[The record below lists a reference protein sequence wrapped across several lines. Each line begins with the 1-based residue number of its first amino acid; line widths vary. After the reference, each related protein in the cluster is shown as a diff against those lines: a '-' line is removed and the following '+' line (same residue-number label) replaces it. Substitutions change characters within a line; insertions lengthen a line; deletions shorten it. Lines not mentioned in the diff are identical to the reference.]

1 MLRAPPIHDGRTAPP
16 QIQTARRNTLLVD
29 SLAPTV
35 AAVLAFA
42 LACIE
47 NTLRPDMAASKN
59 IAYGLRT
66 KRWDGKRIARRVPQ
80 MLEIVEL
87 ESDCCD

>member
-1 MLRAPPIHDGRTAPP
+1 M
-16 QIQTARRNTLLVD
+16 
-29 SLAPTV
+29 
-35 AAVLAFA
+35 LAFA

-87 ESDCCD
+87 ESGCCD